1 MKMKL
6 LNLLNRILK
15 KFAFLGIFSF
25 TTSAHAQTIYQC
37 MPCPNGTKS
46 QPNSTSASDCFSLT
60 SKARTNVRDFTTSS
74 GSVNLEPGW
83 YRISM
88 RTPSGAKGS
97 SVNQAT
103 GTSRV
108 CVRSLYGNCTNWSTS
123 TIKGCSADGGM
134 GGQGNNLVYVIYVEK
149 NSTASY
155 TYNDGAPR
163 ITIDANDGSSHRVF
177 GLSKA
182 TNGGNASVSGPH
194 AGSCKYTNMYGNCTS
209 YNDSYYSCSVGAAG
223 ASSQRTVSGV
233 QANDVTTSSYDGFAS
248 GASCR
253 ITRL

>member
-60 SKARTNVRDFTTSS
+60 SKARTNVRDFTTSN
-74 GSVNLEPGW
+74 GSVELAPGW

-88 RTPSGAKGS
+88 QTPNASNGS
-97 SVNQAT
+97 SVSRAT
-103 GTSRV
+103 TTTCNTGST
-108 CVRSLYGNCTNWSTS
+108 YGNCTSSYIT
-123 TIKGCSADGGM
+123 KGCSANGGA
-134 GGQGNNLVYVIYVEK
+134 GGKGNNLVYVIYLADRA
-149 NSTASY
+149 TARY
-155 TYNDGAPR
+155 TYNNGAPR
-163 ITIDANDGSSHRVF
+163 LTVGGRTFS
-177 GLSKA
+177 LSKA
-182 TNGGNASVSGPH
+182 TNGGNASMSGPH
-194 AGSCKYTNMYGNCTS
+194 GNSCESWNAYGSCTS
-209 YNDSYYSCSVGAAG
+209 YKGDSYYSCSAGGAG
-223 ASSQRTVSGV
+223 ASSQKSVSGT
-233 QANDVTTSSYDGFAS
+233 QSTDTTTSSYDGFAS

>member
-74 GSVNLEPGW
+74 GSVSLEPGW

-88 RTPSGAKGS
+88 RTPSGAGGYP
-97 SVNQAT
+97 VTQAT
-103 GTSRV
+103 TKETSRT
-108 CVRSLYGNCTNWSTS
+108 CSSSLYGNCTSWSTS
-123 TIKGCSADGGM
+123 KITCKGCSANGGI

-182 TNGGNASVSGPH
+182 TNGTNASVWKNGGSSGVYSSS
-194 AGSCKYTNMYGNCTS
+194 SCYFQCAPGQNGT
-209 YNDSYYSCSVGAAG
+209 
-223 ASSQRTVSGV
+223 SSQRTVSGV
-233 QANDVTTSSYDGFAS
+233 QANDVTTSSVDGFAS

>member
-60 SKARTNVRDFTTSS
+60 SRARTNVRDFTTSN
-74 GSVNLEPGW
+74 GSVELAPGW
-83 YRISM
+83 YRVSM
-88 RTPSGAKGS
+88 QTPNASNGS
-97 SVNQAT
+97 SVSRAT
-103 GTSRV
+103 TTSAT
-108 CVRSLYGNCTNWSTS
+108 CNKYLYGNCVSASTVK
-123 TIKGCSADGGM
+123 TKGCSANGGA
-134 GGQGNNLVYVIYVEK
+134 GGKGNNLVYVIYLADRA
-149 NSTASY
+149 TATY
-155 TYNDGAPR
+155 TYNNGAPR
-163 ITIDANDGSSHRVF
+163 LTVGGRTFS
-177 GLSKA
+177 LSKA
-182 TNGGNASVSGPH
+182 TNGGNARVSGPH
-194 AGSCKYTNMYGNCTS
+194 TGSCKYTNMYGDCTS
-209 YNDSYYSCSVGAAG
+209 YNDSYYSCSAGRAG
-223 ASSQRTVSGV
+223 ASSQKSVSGT
-233 QANDVTTSSYDGFAS
+233 QSTDTTTSSYDGFAS

>member
-60 SKARTNVRDFTTSS
+60 SRARTNVRDFTTSN
-74 GSVNLEPGW
+74 GSVELAPGW

-88 RTPSGAKGS
+88 RTPSGAGGFP
-97 SVNQAT
+97 VTQAT
-103 GTSRV
+103 TKETLRTCSS
-108 CVRSLYGNCTNWSTS
+108 SLYGNCTSWSTS
-123 TIKGCSADGGM
+123 TITCKGCSANGGA
-134 GGQGNNLVYVIYVEK
+134 GGKGNNLVYVIYLADRA
-149 NSTASY
+149 TATY
-155 TYNDGAPR
+155 TYNNGAPR
-163 ITIDANDGSSHRVF
+163 LTVGGRTFS
-177 GLSKA
+177 LSKA

-194 AGSCKYTNMYGNCTS
+194 VGSCKHTNMYGNCTS
-209 YNDSYYSCSVGAAG
+209 YNDSCYSCSAGGAG
-223 ASSQRTVSGV
+223 ASSQKSVSGT
-233 QANDVTTSSYDGFAS
+233 QSTDTTTSSYDGFAS